1 MKKSNKVRIISYI
14 AILIALLSFA
24 WMQFDQDMTSV
35 NYAMTIEDMTNYEM
49 VFKDFDEAYTIYDAY
64 VVIVK
69 ANFSDFVDDNIYDL
83 LSLTYAKEGWQEADR
98 KINVDQVRVLI
109 AMKGGWMNRFTE
121 KGIRD
126 KTAVNPSYYLMY
138 KWPDNDGFVEG
149 TEKTVTI
156 NKDELIDRYGYPGGS
171 YLSPMGLDYKERA
184 LTPGTRETKPYY
196 VYKVVSPIEV
206 KAGNIQ
212 PWFGVGTGTGLQYY
226 LDGESVQDYL
236 DSGALV
242 IVPQ

>member
-35 NYAMTIEDMTNYEM
+35 NYAATIEDMTNYEM
-49 VFKDFDEAYTIYDAY
+49 VFRDFDASYTIYDAY

-83 LSLTYAKEGWQEADR
+83 LSLTYAKEGWQEAD
-98 KINVDQVRVLI
+98 KNINVEQVRVLI

-126 KTAVNPSYYLMY
+126 KTAIKPSYYLIY
-138 KWPDNDGFVEG
+138 KWPDNDGFVEE
-149 TEKTVTI
+149 TEETI
-156 NKDELIDRYGYPGGS
+156 TLEVGKKIDRYGYPGGF
-171 YLSPMGLDYKERA
+171 YLSPVGLAYKERA
-184 LTPGTRETKPYY
+184 LTPGTKETKPYFIY
-196 VYKVVSPIEV
+196 EVKEPIVV
-206 KAGNIQ
+206 KAGRIQ

-226 LDGESVQDYL
+226 LNGKSVQDYL